1 MPSLNELWT
10 QLQKIYKD
18 EMSTVSYNTWI
29 ESAHPISFEGN
40 ELLIEVPSALHKKYW
55 EDNLAGKIV
64 ETGYLLYGSEVI
76 PNFLPADERRQQKT
90 QEAQQKTEK
99 KEQNKQKTLL
109 NPKYTFDTFVIGKGN
124 QMAHAA
130 ALVVAED
137 PGSIYN
143 PLFFYGGVGLG
154 KTHLMHAIGHQMLLK
169 RPNAKIKYVSS
180 ENFTNDFIY
189 SIQKNRMEE
198 FRNEYR
204 TVDLLLVDDIQFL
217 VNKEGT

>member
-76 PNFLPADERRQQKT
+76 PNFCQPMKNVSKKHKRHSKKQRKRNKT
-90 QEAQQKTEK
+90 NK
-99 KEQNKQKTLL
+99 K
-109 NPKYTFDTFVIGKGN
+109 
-124 QMAHAA
+124 H
-130 ALVVAED
+130 
-137 PGSIYN
+137 S
-143 PLFFYGGVGLG
+143 
-154 KTHLMHAIGHQMLLK
+154 
-169 RPNAKIKYVSS
+169 
-180 ENFTNDFIY
+180 
-189 SIQKNRMEE
+189 
-198 FRNEYR
+198 
-204 TVDLLLVDDIQFL
+204 
-217 VNKEGT
+217 